1 MDFPGQ
7 IDPVLQ
13 KEKLLISGRHS
24 AAAIAAIMQISG
36 FTPAERDELRVC
48 RDRLEQHVKVRAEAE
63 ATDGEEIG
71 SLAERMADV
80 LAECAGIIHRVQDR
94 PPGR

>member
-1 MDFPGQ
+1 VRSAEHESAQLWVEVRASKSP
-7 IDPVLQ
+7 IHNQ
-13 KEKLLISGRHS
+13 KLGHLAFSCSSHTRREKFATG
-24 AAAIAAIMQISG
+24 
-36 FTPAERDELRVC
+36 P
-48 RDRLEQHVKVRAEAE
+48 EQHVKVLAEAE

-80 LAECAGIIHRVQDR
+80 LAECVGIIHRVQDR